1 MAILA
6 SDDIAERARD
16 GICTGSDWSFATSWL
31 VQVPGESLGES
42 LAALTSFVQAEPFV
56 VHLADSLAEER
67 LAGVLGNADVDP
79 LGAVVLTHG
88 CEASV
93 APVVDMHSRRQ
104 THGRRTAGVAVVGRA
119 VLATTAT
126 IDARPG
132 NEVNQLVDH
141 LTGIG
146 GSVEFRSTD
155 AWWRFGEATDTMLA
169 GNRFALERLRA
180 GPIHAHLRDS
190 IVEGAVSIHPS
201 ARVESSTVRGP
212 AVIGPGARLDSAY
225 VGPFTSIGADC
236 ADRGSRDRELG
247 DPPRRGRHT
256 SRHQA
261 RGQRDWA
268 WGTRIQG
275 LPPTPSDAAEHRTR
289 RGGRRH
295 LAATA
300 TLPTGSTLIP
310 PPRSGRRQPIPV
322 ALAHHMGHAAVR
334 NGVTGTAKI
343 HAFARILQKTGVAAL
358 VRRTGG
364 LA

>member
-1 MAILA
+1 MSPTKAVLLARGPQEAGSGVTPALVSVANRPLLHHALDWLEEGGVQEVAILA
-6 SDDIAERARD
+6 SDEIAERARD

-31 VQVPGESLGES
+31 VQAPGESLGES
-42 LAALTSFVQAEPFV
+42 LAGLTSFVQAEPFV

-93 APVVDMHSRRQ
+93 AAVVDMHSRRQ
-104 THGRRTAGVAVVGRA
+104 THGRRTAGVAVVGGG

-132 NEVNQLVDH
+132 NEVNQLADH

-190 IVEGAVSIHPS
+190 VVEGAVSIHPS

-212 AVIGPGARLDSAY
+212 AVIGPGVRVDSAY
-225 VGPFTSIGADC
+225 VGPFTSIGADVLIEG
-236 ADRGSRDRELG
+236 AEIENSVILPGAAVTHL
-247 DPPRRGRHT
+247 
-256 SRHQA
+256 
-261 RGQRDWA
+261 
-268 WGTRIQG
+268 GTRLEGSVIG
-275 LPPTPSDAAEHRTR
+275 PGARVFRDFRLPRAMRLNIGPGAE
-289 RGGRRH
+289 
-295 LAATA
+295 
-300 TLPTGSTLIP
+300 
-310 PPRSGRRQPIPV
+310 V
-322 ALAHHMGHAAVR
+322 A
-334 NGVTGTAKI
+334 VT
-343 HAFARILQKTGVAAL
+343 
-358 VRRTGG
+358 
-364 LA
+364 